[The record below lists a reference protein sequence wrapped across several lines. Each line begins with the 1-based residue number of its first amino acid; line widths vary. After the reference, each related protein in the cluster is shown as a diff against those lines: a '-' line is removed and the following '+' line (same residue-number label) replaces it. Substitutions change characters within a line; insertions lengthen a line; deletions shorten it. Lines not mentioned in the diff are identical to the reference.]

1 MNAYIH
7 KNVRK
12 GGTCYTVRLREIDS
26 NGKKKESWFNDP
38 ETGKPFETKKK
49 AEAFRTN
56 LLHSVGSGTYVSK
69 SNLLFSD
76 WLEQYLDTVEVRL
89 APATFSSYRKNI
101 RNHIIPRLGNV
112 PVQKLT
118 AQDLNKVYRVL
129 LTEGKLTKSH
139 GATSGLSART
149 VNYIHTIIGAS
160 LLEAVNQG
168 IVARNVATLATAPKT
183 QRNPEDVKH
192 WTASELKTFLDSIEG
207 HHFEDLFKFYA
218 FTGCRRGEAL
228 NLSER
233 EIDFDKGTVTLSGSV
248 NRIDG
253 KTVQGSTKTTRSF
266 RTIEVD
272 TDILRILDSQL
283 EKRAIEKK
291 ALGSGYSDS
300 NLVFA
305 DIDGTYLNPTRI
317 YNQFVAVVKKLDVPE
332 IPLHGLRH
340 THASI
345 LLANRVSVNYVAQR
359 LGDTPATIMNT
370 YAHVLPSEGNSAI
383 ESFSSTV
390 TSAHENNNVVVAFK
404 RKKAV

>member
-1 MNAYIH
+1 
-7 KNVRK
+7 
-12 GGTCYTVRLREIDS
+12 VRLREIDS
-26 NGKKKESWFNDP
+26 NGRKKESWFNDP

-49 AEAFRTN
+49 ADRFRTN

-69 SNLLFSD
+69 SNLLFCD

-89 APATFSSYRKNI
+89 APSTFSSYRKNI

-139 GATSGLSART
+139 GATSGLSPRT
-149 VNYIHTIIGAS
+149 VNYIHIIIGAS

-192 WTASELKTFLDSIEG
+192 WTASELKTFLDAIEG
-207 HHFEDLFKFYA
+207 HDFEDLFKFYA

-291 ALGSGYSDS
+291 ALGKGYSDS

-305 DIDGTYLNPTRI
+305 NVDGTYLNPTRI
-317 YNQFVAVVKKLDVPE
+317 YNQFVAVVKKLDIPE

-404 RKKAV
+404 RRKAV

>member
-1 MNAYIH
+1 VNAHIH
-7 KNVRK
+7 KNTRK
-12 GGTCYTVRLREIDS
+12 SGTSYSVRLVETDS
-26 NGKKKESWFNDP
+26 TGKKKESWLNNPD
-38 ETGKPFETKKK
+38 TGKPFATKKL

-56 LLHSVGSGTYVSK
+56 LLHTVNSGTYVSK
-69 SNLLFSD
+69 SNLLFGE
-76 WLEQYLDTVEVRL
+76 WLEQYLDTVKVRL
-89 APATFSSYRKNI
+89 APSTFSSYRKNV
-101 RNHIIPRLGNV
+101 RNHIIPRLGNI

-118 AQDLNKVYRVL
+118 AQHLNKVYREL

-139 GATSGLSART
+139 GASAGLSPRT
-149 VNYIHTIIGAS
+149 VNYVHTIIGAS
-160 LLEAVNQG
+160 LLEAFNQG
-168 IVARNVATLATAPKT
+168 LVARNVATLATAPKT

-192 WTASELKTFLDSIEG
+192 WTASELKTFLDSIKG
-207 HHFEDLFKFYA
+207 HHFEDLFRFYA

-248 NRIDG
+248 NKIDG
-253 KTVQGSTKTTRSF
+253 KIVQGSTKTTRSY

-272 TDILRILDSQL
+272 TDILRLLDSQL

-305 DIDGTYLNPTRI
+305 NVDGTYLNPNRI
-317 YNQFVAVVKKLDVPE
+317 YNQFIAVVQKLDVPE

-370 YAHVLPSEGNSAI
+370 YAHVLPSEGNSAV

-390 TSAHENNNVVVAFK
+390 TSAHENNSVVVAFK

>member
-1 MNAYIH
+1 M
-7 KNVRK
+7 
-12 GGTCYTVRLREIDS
+12 
-26 NGKKKESWFNDP
+26 
-38 ETGKPFETKKK
+38 
-49 AEAFRTN
+49 FR
-56 LLHSVGSGTYVSK
+56 
-69 SNLLFSD
+69 
-76 WLEQYLDTVEVRL
+76 
-89 APATFSSYRKNI
+89 
-101 RNHIIPRLGNV
+101 
-112 PVQKLT
+112 
-118 AQDLNKVYRVL
+118 
-129 LTEGKLTKSH
+129 
-139 GATSGLSART
+139 
-149 VNYIHTIIGAS
+149 
-160 LLEAVNQG
+160 
-168 IVARNVATLATAPKT
+168 
-183 QRNPEDVKH
+183 
-192 WTASELKTFLDSIEG
+192 
-207 HHFEDLFKFYA
+207 FYA

-248 NRIDG
+248 NKIDG
-253 KTVQGSTKTTRSF
+253 KIVQGSTKTTRSY

-272 TDILRILDSQL
+272 TDILRLLDSQL

-305 DIDGTYLNPTRI
+305 NVDGTYLNPNRV
-317 YNQFVAVVKKLDVPE
+317 YNQFVAVVTKLDVPE

-370 YAHVLPSEGNSAI
+370 YAHVLPSEGNSAV

-390 TSAHENNNVVVAFK
+390 TSAHENNSVVVAFK

>member
-283 EKRAIEKK
+283 EKRAIDKK

>member
-1 MNAYIH
+1 MNAHIH
-7 KNVRK
+7 KNTRK
-12 GGTCYTVRLREIDS
+12 SGTSYSVRLVETDS
-26 NGKKKESWFNDP
+26 TGNKKETWFNNP
-38 ETGKPFETKKK
+38 ETGKPFATKKL

-56 LLHSVGSGTYVSK
+56 LLHTVNSGTYVSK
-69 SNLLFSD
+69 SNLLLGE
-76 WLEQYLDTVEVRL
+76 WLEQYLDTVKVRL
-89 APATFSSYRKNI
+89 APSTFSSYRKNI
-101 RNHIIPRLGNV
+101 RNHIIPRLGNI
-112 PVQKLT
+112 PIQKLT
-118 AQDLNKVYRVL
+118 AQHLNAVYREL

-139 GATSGLSART
+139 GASAGLSPRT
-149 VNYIHTIIGAS
+149 VNYVHTIIGAS
-160 LLEAVNQG
+160 LLEAFNQG
-168 IVARNVATLATAPKT
+168 LVARNVATLATAPKT

-192 WTASELKTFLDSIEG
+192 WTASELKTFLDSIKG
-207 HHFEDLFKFYA
+207 HHFEDLFRFYA

-248 NRIDG
+248 NKIDG
-253 KTVQGSTKTTRSF
+253 KIVQGSTKTTRSY

-272 TDILRILDSQL
+272 TDILRLLDSQL

-305 DIDGTYLNPTRI
+305 NVDGTYLNPNRV
-317 YNQFVAVVKKLDVPE
+317 YNQFVAVVTKLDVPE

-370 YAHVLPSEGNSAI
+370 YAHVLPSEGNSAV

-390 TSAHENNNVVVAFK
+390 TSAHENNSVVVAFK